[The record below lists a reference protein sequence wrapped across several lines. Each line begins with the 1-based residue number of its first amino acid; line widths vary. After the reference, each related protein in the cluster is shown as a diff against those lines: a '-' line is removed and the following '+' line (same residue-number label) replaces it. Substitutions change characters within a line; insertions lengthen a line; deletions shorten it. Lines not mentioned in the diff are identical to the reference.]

1 MEVQVL
7 FDTLANSLEEMDS
20 KTLGE
25 KRSDLIT
32 LALVVALPDTMA
44 DMEPETFGE
53 TIGNAE

>member
-25 KRSDLIT
+25 KRSDVIT

-44 DMEPETFGE
+44 DFEPETFGE
-53 TIGNAE
+53 TIGDAE

>member
-1 MEVQVL
+1 MEVQVI
-7 FDTLANSLEEMDS
+7 FDTLANSLKEMDF

-44 DMEPETFGE
+44 DLEPETFGE
-53 TIGNAE
+53 TIGDAE